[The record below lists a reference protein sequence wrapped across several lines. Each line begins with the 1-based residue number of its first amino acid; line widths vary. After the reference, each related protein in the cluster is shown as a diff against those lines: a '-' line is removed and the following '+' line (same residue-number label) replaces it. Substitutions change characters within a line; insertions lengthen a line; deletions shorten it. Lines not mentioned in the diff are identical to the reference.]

1 VFTITRPE
9 TERTA
14 LAGATRAATAINAR
28 SSANTLNLDAATVTR
43 PAWTRDRIPIR
54 TMPPIE
60 SAAAV
65 RVDRF
70 VIQPHPREGIVYVA
84 PLEASLLNF
93 SLTVRRSVLPDRGV
107 AITGGSASFT
117 ISTYAT
123 EPLTSIARRRND
135 WNAALTR
142 NAMGDREWSFRAQPR
157 GGLSISLELPDGV
170 AAAAPLI
177 ATSPLAGVATV
188 SVELTESGTLMWK
201 SALEQGAGASI
212 AGILHISSSSL
223 AADGI
228 VMRVD
233 RRSLDTP
240 LGTLLA
246 GRGAADIRTVDP
258 QQTVVGKLI
267 VVTNDLVQKITVG
280 LRPNAGLAPA
290 TDTFGSEG
298 GVLEVPVSTADVD
311 SVAIDWTTQVT
322 FAPLGW
328 PPVPASGR
336 LSSSNTWT
344 DMIKPDSW
352 IATYTLMVIPVD
364 DRGHAQPL
372 DAAAGTT
379 QLQGV
384 LNFTAPYVS
393 NGLLNSSFEAEYL
406 RPFNMA
412 LPRYPGQP
420 FGDVVL
426 TVFATRNGVGG
437 MKSRKL
443 QADEVNAV
451 VLVYPDGRV
460 DIRTGLDALPES
472 SSAAGVLRM
481 MESL

>member
-1 VFTITRPE
+1 MFTIARPE

-14 LAGATRAATAINAR
+14 LAGSATTISARA
-28 SSANTLNLDAATVTR
+28 SVNTLHLDAASVTR

-54 TMPPIE
+54 TMTPIE
-60 SAAAV
+60 AAAAPV
-65 RVDRF
+65 RVDRY
-70 VIQPHPREGIVYVA
+70 VIQPHPREGVAYVA
-84 PLEASLLNF
+84 VIEPSLLNF
-93 SLTVRRSVLPDRGV
+93 SLTVRRTVLPDRSIAV
-107 AITGGSASFT
+107 TGGSASFT
-117 ISTYAT
+117 ISSYAA
-123 EPLTSIARRRND
+123 EPLDSVARRRTD
-135 WNAALTR
+135 WNLALKR
-142 NAMGDREWSFRAQPR
+142 NNLGDRDWSFRAEPR
-157 GGLSISLELPDGV
+157 GGLSISLELPHGV
-170 AAAAPLI
+170 AASAPLI
-177 ATSPLAGVATV
+177 ATSALAGVATV
-188 SVELTESGTLMWK
+188 SVELTETGTLMWK
-201 SALEQGAGASI
+201 SALEQAGGSSI
-212 AGILHISSSSL
+212 AGVLHVSASSL

-233 RRSLDTP
+233 RRTVDTP

-246 GRGAADIRTVDP
+246 GRGAADMRFVDP

-267 VVTNDLVQKITVG
+267 VVTNDLVEKIAVG

-290 TDTFGSEG
+290 TDTFGREG
-298 GVLEVPVSTADVD
+298 GVLEVPVTAANLE
-311 SVAIDWTTQVT
+311 SVTIDWTTQVT
-322 FAPLGW
+322 FAPMGW
-328 PPVPASGR
+328 PIVPASGR

-364 DRGHAQPL
+364 ERGHAQKL
-372 DAAAGTT
+372 DAGAGAT

-412 LPRYPGQP
+412 LPRYPGEP
-420 FGDVVL
+420 FGTVVL

-443 QADEVNAV
+443 QAEEVNVV

-460 DIRTGLDALPES
+460 EIRTGLDALPES
-472 SSAAGVLRM
+472 SSASGILRM
-481 MESL
+481 MASL